1 MILRIDQGSQEP
13 LYLQIRNQLVGAIAR
28 GELLPGDRLP
38 GVRALASDLGINL
51 HTVNKAYAVLRDE
64 GYLLMRGR
72 SGAFVA
78 DATQAASAE
87 RRADAE
93 KHAAEALRGLALEW
107 RARGGDAAGFVDLA
121 AASAA
126 AVFDDPGVAGASRDV
141 AVRLAVGADLAPG
154 AAAVASGA
162 GAGALADSAASALS
176 ALAAGIP
183 SGLAP
188 TDLAAPAAARP

>member
-1 MILRIDQGSQEP
+1 M
-13 LYLQIRNQLVGAIAR
+13 
-28 GELLPGDRLP
+28 
-38 GVRALASDLGINL
+38 RALASDLGINL

-107 RARGGDAAGFVDLA
+107 RARGGDAEGFIDLA

-154 AAAVASGA
+154 AAADTSGA
-162 GAGALADSAASALS
+162 GAGALADSAAIAVG

-183 SGLAP
+183 SALAP
-188 TDLAAPAAARP
+188 TDLAALAAARP